1 MFIKCKLNA
10 AESQAVN
17 VNILLFPNL
26 QKNKTKGLI
35 MKALNILTIIL
46 LVVGGLNWGL
56 VGFLNFDLVAAI
68 FGEMKPISRIVY
80 SLVGL
85 SAVFQAVVWKA
96 HQSHTSVQAAR

>member
-1 MFIKCKLNA
+1 
-10 AESQAVN
+10 
-17 VNILLFPNL
+17 
-26 QKNKTKGLI
+26 

-56 VGFLNFDLVAAI
+56 VGFLNFDLVASI

-85 SAVFQAVVWKA
+85 SAVFQAVAWKA
-96 HQSHTSVQAAR
+96 NQSRIAVSATR